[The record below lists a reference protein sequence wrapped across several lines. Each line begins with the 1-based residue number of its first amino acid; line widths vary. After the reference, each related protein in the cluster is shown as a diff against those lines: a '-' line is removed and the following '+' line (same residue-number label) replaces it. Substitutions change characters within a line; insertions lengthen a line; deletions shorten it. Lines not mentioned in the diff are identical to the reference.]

1 LPIFSSSSGLA
12 RSIAGGWEISGITLI
27 QSGTPMTPFLTY
39 DNLGIGAGGA
49 RPDVTGS
56 IGYPK
61 SVDEWFNPNAFETP
75 AVLSF
80 GSAGRGVLRGPGRA
94 NFNLSLFKSF
104 TMPFPGN
111 PEGAKLQFRAE
122 AFNAFNHTQFHG
134 VDTSFGGQNF
144 SKVTSTYD
152 PRVWQ

>member
-1 LPIFSSSSGLA
+1 MLVNDGSTDGTGDIADRLVRELPHSRTIHHPG
-12 RSIAGGWEISGITLI
+12 
-27 QSGTPMTPFLTY
+27 
-39 DNLGIGAGGA
+39 NLGIGAGGA

-80 GSAGRGVLRGPGRA
+80 GSAGRGILRGPGRA

-134 VDTSFGGQNF
+134 VDTGFGGQNF

-152 PRVWQ
+152 PRVWQLGLKFLF